1 MFQKMYFATKIYIL
15 RIITTALLLKQIES
29 TLISGEDTSINCYG
43 KIVETIP
50 VDLTFNTSVTT
61 SSTFDQMLQFFTNA
75 EETIDIASFYW
86 TLSSSDEAPE
96 PGDGST
102 LKGQQLLD
110 AIIDAGKTRNVTIR
124 IAVDKDRNSRI
135 WKKKKNRIAST
146 DLHLLRP
153 YADIRE
159 LNFTRLVGAGVLH
172 TKFILVDGKH
182 FYLGSANMDW
192 RSITHVKELGA
203 VITNCSELANDL
215 KKIFEV
221 YWYLGAENATIPE
234 TWPQEYSTNYNLTQP
249 LFLTINDTTNYGTFL
264 ASEPIKFCADGRT
277 QEIDAILSLINGAN
291 TFIYISVMNYYP
303 LLIQGRNI
311 KFWPVIDDALKKA
324 AIERK
329 VSVRLLI
336 SRWRSSRN
344 DQSIYLKSLNALNES
359 KTIGGSVEV
368 KLFVVPSFTEEQSK
382 IPFARVNHDKYMVTE
397 NSVYIGTS
405 NWAGE
410 YFTDT
415 AGVAII
421 MTPDNAT
428 NSENQTNLKLEVQS
442 IFIRDWFSSYAHNL
456 EEFDNSEESNSSNSR
471 TKSLNY
477 LWLSLITAIINCGVI
492 TSLIY

>member
-1 MFQKMYFATKIYIL
+1 
-15 RIITTALLLKQIES
+15 
-29 TLISGEDTSINCYG
+29 
-43 KIVETIP
+43 
-50 VDLTFNTSVTT
+50 
-61 SSTFDQMLQFFTNA
+61 MLQLFTNA

-86 TLSSSDEAPE
+86 TLSASVEAPE

-102 LKGQQLLD
+102 LKGKQLLD
-110 AIIDAGKTRNVTIR
+110 AIIDAGETRNVTIR
-124 IAVDKDRNSRI
+124 IAVDKDRNSKK
-135 WKKKKNRIAST
+135 WKKKKGKNRIAST

-153 YADIRE
+153 VADIRE
-159 LNFTRLVGAGVLH
+159 LNFTKLVGAGVLH

-203 VITNCSELANDL
+203 VITDCSELANDL
-215 KKIFEV
+215 RKIFEV

-249 LFLTINDTTNYGTFL
+249 LFLTINDTTNYSTFL
-264 ASEPIKFCADGRT
+264 ASEPNKFCANGRT
-277 QEIDAILSLINGAN
+277 QEINAILSLIDEAK

-303 LLIQGRNI
+303 LLYGRYTQ
-311 KFWPVIDDALKKA
+311 FWPVIDDALKKA

-329 VSVRLLI
+329 VSVRLLV
-336 SRWRSSRN
+336 SRWPSSRN
-344 DQSIYLKSLNALNES
+344 YQSVYLKSLNALNKSEA
-359 KTIGGSVEV
+359 IGGSVEV
-368 KLFVVPSFTEEQSK
+368 KLFVVPSFTEEQSN
-382 IPFARVNHDKYMVTE
+382 IPFARVNHDKFMVTE

-405 NWAGE
+405 NWEGG

-421 MTPDNAT
+421 MTPNNAT
-428 NSENQTNLKLEVQS
+428 HFENQTNLKLEVQS

-456 EEFDNSEESNSSNSR
+456 EEFDNLEECDNLEDCDNSDGSNSSNSR
-471 TKSLNY
+471 YKSLKY
-477 LWLSLITAIINCGVI
+477 LWLSLITAIINCRVI